1 MKIAITGG
9 AGYIGA
15 ELTAALAGLPDV
27 TEVLVYDDLS
37 RGHHGLFMG
46 RPMQGAPV
54 RFVQGDILDSRRLRK
69 ELAGVDLLYH
79 LAAKVTTPFAD
90 GGHHHFEQVNHW
102 GTAEVVYALEDV
114 APGARVVALSS
125 VAVYGEGEAAADN
138 GHRPAPRSA
147 YGHSKRRGET
157 HLERLMHDR
166 PVCVLRAGNVYGPG
180 RSMRFDAVINRFL
193 FEAHFKGRITISGSG
208 RQRRPFIHVDAV
220 VATLAAMARNTP
232 PNGTYDLVEQ
242 DHGVLDLVEALRTH
256 YPAMEFLFVDQH
268 LELLSLSVP
277 RDARLASWQPDR
289 GSTLEADLGSFR
301 KRFAW

>member
-15 ELTAALAGLPDV
+15 ELSAALVRLPGI

-46 RPMQGAPV
+46 PRMEGAPL
-54 RFVQGDILDSRRLRK
+54 RFVQGDILDSRKLRK
-69 ELAGVDLLYH
+69 ELAGVDLLFH

-90 GGHHHFEQVNHW
+90 GSHHHFEQVNHW
-102 GTAEVVYALEDV
+102 GTAEVVYALEDE
-114 APGARVVALSS
+114 APDARVIALSS
-125 VAVYGEGEAAADN
+125 VAVYGEGEASAN
-138 GHRPAPRSA
+138 SGQRPAPRSA

-166 PVCVLRAGNVYGPG
+166 PVTILRSGNVYGPG

-208 RQRRPFIHVDAV
+208 RQRRPFIHLQAV
-220 VATLAAMARNTP
+220 VDTLAAMAQGGAP
-232 PNGTYDLVEQ
+232 VGTYDLVED
-242 DHGVLDLVEALRTH
+242 DHSVLDLVEGLREN

-268 LELLSLSVP
+268 LELLSLVVP
-277 RDARLASWQPDR
+277 RDTRLAAWQPDR
-289 GSTLEADLGSFR
+289 PHTMAGDLGAFR
-301 KRFAW
+301 RRFAW